1 MCATLII
8 HKSSTFQNVSYENNE
23 KLSAT
28 SRGNRSDLHNNISL
42 FQTQCLGVSFTRKG
56 GMLDAVLAMISTFMR
71 DIDNTEL

>member
-28 SRGNRSDLHNNISL
+28 SRGNRSDLSL

-56 GMLDAVLAMISTFMR
+56 GMFDAVLAMISTFMR

>member
-8 HKSSTFQNVSYENNE
+8 HKSSTFQNVSYENKG

-28 SRGNRSDLHNNISL
+28 SRGNRSNLHNIYL

-56 GMLDAVLAMISTFMR
+56 GMFDAVLAMISTFMC

>member
-28 SRGNRSDLHNNISL
+28 SRGNHSDLHNIYL

-56 GMLDAVLAMISTFMR
+56 GMFDAVLAMISTFMR